1 MEKIRIMELHIK
13 NMVSLRCRM
22 VVKQEFQKLGLRYIE
37 ISLGKV
43 DIAEELSDDKRAL
56 LKVNLLKWGLELME
70 EKKNILVEKTKI
82 LIIEMIH
89 YSDEL
94 PDVNNSDYLSE
105 KLGYDYSYLSNIFSE
120 VNGTSLQ
127 HFIIQHK
134 IERIKEL
141 ILYDELNLSEI
152 AYKLHYSSVSH
163 LSNQF
168 KKITGVTPS
177 FYKKMKHNRS
187 QNLEDI

>member
-1 MEKIRIMELHIK
+1 MELHIK

-22 VVKQEFQKLGLRYIE
+22 VVKQEFQKLGLRYTE
-37 ISLGKV
+37 IGLGKV
-43 DIAEELSDDKRAL
+43 DIAEELSDDKREL

-141 ILYDELNLSEI
+141 ILYDDLNLSEI

>member
-43 DIAEELSDDKRAL
+43 DIAEELSDDKREL

>member
-1 MEKIRIMELHIK
+1 MELHIK

-22 VVKQEFQKLGLRYIE
+22 VVQQEFQKLGLRYTE
-37 ISLGKV
+37 IGLGKV
-43 DIAEELSDDKRAL
+43 DIAEELSDDKREL

-120 VNGTSLQ
+120 VNGSSLQ
-127 HFIIQHK
+127 QFIIQHK

-187 QNLEDI
+187 QNLEDL

>member
-1 MEKIRIMELHIK
+1 
-13 NMVSLRCRM
+13 M
-22 VVKQEFQKLGLRYIE
+22 VVQQEFQKLGLRYNNIDLGMVE
-37 ISLGKV
+37 IP
-43 DIAEELSDDKRAL
+43 EEITSDKREQ
-56 LKVNLLKWGLELME
+56 LKANLLKWGLELME
-70 EKKNILVEKTKI
+70 DKKSILVEKTRI

-94 PDVNNSDYLSE
+94 PDVNNSDYLSD

-120 VNGTSLQ
+120 IKGVSLQ

-134 IERIKEL
+134 IERVKEL
-141 ILYDELNLSEI
+141 LLYDELNLSEI
-152 AYKLHYSSVSH
+152 SWKLHYSSVAH

-177 FYKKMKHNRS
+177 FYKKMKQKRS
-187 QNLEDI
+187 QNLEDL

>member
-1 MEKIRIMELHIK
+1 MDLYIK

-22 VVKQEFQKLGLRYIE
+22 VVQQEFQKLEIRYVEIGLGMVE
-37 ISLGKV
+37 IPEEITVGKR
-43 DIAEELSDDKRAL
+43 KL
-56 LKVNLLKWGLELME
+56 LKENLLKWGLELME
-70 EKKNILVEKTKI
+70 DKKTILVEKTKN

-89 YSDEL
+89 YTDEL

-127 HFIIQHK
+127 QFIIQHK

-152 AYKLHYSSVSH
+152 SFKLHYSSVSH

-177 FYKKMKHNRS
+177 FYKKMKQKRS
-187 QNLEDI
+187 QNMEDL

>member
-1 MEKIRIMELHIK
+1 MELHIK

-22 VVKQEFQKLGLRYIE
+22 VVQQELQKLGLRYIE
-37 ISLGKV
+37 IGLGMV
-43 DIAEELSDDKRAL
+43 EFANEITNDKREL
-56 LKVNLLKWGLELME
+56 LKKNLLIWGLELME
-70 EKKNILVEKTKI
+70 DKKTILVEKTKN

-120 VNGTSLQ
+120 VNGNSLQ

-152 AYKLHYSSVSH
+152 SYKLHYSSVSH

-177 FYKKMKHNRS
+177 FYKKMKQKRS
-187 QNLEDI
+187 HNLEDL